1 MYCEKNIISKQNSF
15 LVAVKMATRWG
26 IASAGKISSDFVTAM
41 KAQKDDHRVVAV
53 GARSLAD
60 AQAFAKKYG
69 AEKSYGSYE
78 ELSKDPDVGQFYV
91 EILVIGFYS
100 D

>member
-1 MYCEKNIISKQNSF
+1 M
-15 LVAVKMATRWG
+15 MATRWG

-91 EILVIGFYS
+91 EILVIGFLVTENLSLFFTGLFFSFYVI
-100 D
+100 